1 MTVDLL
7 LLVLLAG
14 GIVYLAMHLL
24 SRRRERELSG
34 AKAGEARFRGLT
46 ELSADW
52 FWETDAEHKVTWISG
67 GTPVATF
74 FGNTSTYGKRFW
86 EIPGVE
92 VDRRALDA
100 LHEGLGER
108 LPFFD
113 LEMSRTD
120 NRGARQIH
128 IISGQSRTDAQGGFL
143 GYRGVGRDVTEQRR
157 AERALAEAKERL
169 ELALSAANLA
179 EWDYDLESDTIYLGS
194 GWAGLLGRSPIA
206 AMTSGNDLSQQVHPD
221 DRAAVR
227 NELVAGLK
235 GLKTSCEVQCRV
247 RTEDGAWR
255 WVIAKGQVT
264 ERNAAGRATRASG
277 TVSDIDDRKRAEEAL
292 REAEQRYRAL
302 AELAPDGILVSF
314 DRVVEYANPAAARIL
329 KAASPGALVG
339 LRPVELMPPE
349 SRARYD
355 ERLRQ
360 LESAPGVTRFEDR
373 RIRCLDGTPITVEVA
388 SISFLERERLVIL
401 TVIRDVTEQRAARAA
416 LAERDQRF
424 RDVAEVSG
432 EFVWETDA
440 AWRFTYLSGR
450 VEAVHGYT
458 PAELL
463 GRRPQDFMPLG
474 EERAVRA
481 WLAEHARDGRPF
493 REMVHRSITKSGSVI
508 WQSVS
513 GVPVRDAEGRLIG
526 YRGTA
531 ADVTPRKQAE
541 ERIEYLATRDALT
554 GLPNR
559 MLLADRGSQAILQ
572 AARTRSQLALLCID
586 LDRFKLVNDSFGHQ
600 AADGLLRAVAER
612 LEPLAGGD
620 TLARTGGDEYVV
632 VKTIRNGEEAASHA
646 QRILDAL
653 ARPFTL
659 DGRAVSVGASIG
671 ISIYPN
677 DGRDLPEL
685 LKCADA
691 AMYHAKEGG
700 RGTFRFFSPAL
711 HARSVERLRI
721 ENELRGALTR
731 GELVLHWQPVVRGR
745 RMVVGAEALV
755 RWQHPVRGLL
765 SPEDFVPL
773 AEDCGL
779 IRAIG
784 EWTLE
789 RALSQAGAWQ
799 RRHPGRASVAVNV
812 SASELANGDAYVQ
825 KLAAALEANG
835 LPGSMLE
842 LEITERVL
850 MSHLEDNLET
860 LRRLGALGVRIAV
873 DDFGT
878 GYSSLSYLRHL
889 PVHKLKIDRSF
900 LHAIDSHAADE
911 AIVRA
916 IAALANTLGIAVAA
930 EGVENEAQLARLLAL
945 GIEEWQGH
953 YFSAP
958 LDASGFDPLLSSDL
972 LSERMSRRSEA

>member
-1 MTVDLL
+1 MIVDLV
-7 LLVLLAG
+7 LLVLVAG
-14 GIVYLAMHLL
+14 GAVYGVMYFL
-24 SRRRERELSG
+24 SRKKDRELRQARIS
-34 AKAGEARFRGLT
+34 EARFRGLT

-67 GTPVATF
+67 GAPVATF
-74 FGNTSTYGKRFW
+74 FGGTPTYGKRFW

-92 VDRRALDA
+92 VDLRALEA
-100 LHEGLGER
+100 LQEGLGER

-113 LEMSRTD
+113 LEMARTD

-128 IISGQSRTDAQGGFL
+128 IISGQSRKDADGRFL

-169 ELALSAANLA
+169 ELALGGANLA
-179 EWDYDLESDTIYLGS
+179 EWDYDLESDAIYLGS
-194 GWAGLLGRSPIA
+194 GWAGLLGRRPVAGI
-206 AMTSGNDLSQQVHPD
+206 TSGTDLNEMVHPD
-221 DRAAVR
+221 DRPAVKT
-227 NELVAGLK
+227 EFIAGLK
-235 GLKTSCEVQCRV
+235 GDKTICEVECRV

-255 WVIAKGQVT
+255 WVHAKGQVT
-264 ERNAAGRATRASG
+264 QRNRQGRATRASG
-277 TVSDIDDRKRAEEAL
+277 TVSDIDDRKRAEEAQQK
-292 REAEQRYRAL
+292 AEQRYRVL

-314 DRVVEYANPAAARIL
+314 QRVVEYANPAAARIL
-329 KAASPGALVG
+329 KASSPAALVG
-339 LRPVELMPPE
+339 LRPAELMHPE
-349 SRARYD
+349 SLARYD

-373 RIRCLDGTPITVEVA
+373 RIRCLDGTSITVEVA
-388 SISFLERERLVIL
+388 SISFPEHDRLVVL
-401 TVIRDVTEQRAARAA
+401 TVVRDVTEQRAARAA
-416 LAERDQRF
+416 LAEREQRF
-424 RDVAEVSG
+424 RDVAEASG
-432 EFVWETDA
+432 EYVWETDA
-440 AWRFTYLSGR
+440 AWRFTYLSER
-450 VEAVHGYT
+450 VEAVLGYSR
-458 PAELL
+458 AELL
-463 GRRPQDFMPLG
+463 GRRPQEFMPLG
-474 EERAVRA
+474 EERAVQA
-481 WLAEHARDGRPF
+481 WLAQHAPDGRPF
-493 REMVHRSITKSGSVI
+493 RELVHRSLTKGGGVI

-541 ERIEYLATRDALT
+541 ARIEYLATRDALT

-559 MLLADRGSQAILQ
+559 ILLADRGSQAILH
-572 AARTRSQLALLCID
+572 AARSRAQLALLCID
-586 LDRFKLVNDSFGHQ
+586 LDRFKLVNDSFGHP

-620 TLARTGGDEYVV
+620 TLARIGGDEYVFLRQ
-632 VKTIRNGEEAASHA
+632 IRNAEEAASHA

-659 DGRAVSVGASIG
+659 EGRSVSVGASIG

-677 DGRDLPEL
+677 DGRDLPGL

-711 HARSVERLRI
+711 HARSVQRLQV
-721 ENELRGALTR
+721 ENELRGALAR
-731 GELVLHWQPVVRGR
+731 SELVLQWQPVVRGR
-745 RMVVGAEALV
+745 RRVVGAEALV
-755 RWQHPVRGLL
+755 RWQHPGRGLL
-765 SPEDFVPL
+765 MPQDFVPL
-773 AEDCGL
+773 AEECGL
-779 IRAIG
+779 IRQIG

-799 RRHPGRASVAVNV
+799 RQHPGRLWLAVNV
-812 SASELANGDAYVQ
+812 SATELAHGDAYVQ
-825 KLAAALEANG
+825 KVAASLEANS

-842 LEITERVL
+842 LEITERVM
-850 MSHLEDNLET
+850 MSHLDENLET
-860 LRRLGALGVRIAV
+860 LRRLGTLGVRIAI

-878 GYSSLSYLRHL
+878 GYSSLAYLRHL
-889 PVHKLKIDRSF
+889 PIHKLKIDRSF
-900 LHAIDSHAADE
+900 LRAIDSHPADE

-916 IAALANTLGIAVAA
+916 IAALARTLEIGTAA
-930 EGVENEAQLARLLAL
+930 EGIENEAQLARLLAL
-945 GIEEWQGH
+945 GVEEWQGH

-958 LDASGFDPLLSSDL
+958 LDAGGLGELLSSDL
-972 LSERMSRRSEA
+972 LSERTARRSEA